1 LIICLQIFTSK
12 MHEQDHYLTMSI
24 TSPGPATLPP
34 VEKRYIPTKMTND
47 VSDIEGARS
56 QPKYKVYLNKPQFL
70 NSDIPGSTS
79 KQLIHGKNTRD
90 NNLYIDDIEGTR
102 RTIKDRMMRTN
113 RHVNPLEPNY
123 PLPSFIPVEPVIPP
137 FRRDVM
143 DTSDIDGTKAMPE
156 RAFTGPPKDTMNI
169 SDIAGA
175 SPGLKHQKLLATMR
189 PRDFLNAQDV
199 CARTHRHVDRTHRV
213 TDPCQ
218 PTYTMHGMVIADDNR
233 SKPKQPPKYIAD
245 GHLLQ
250 TKDISGAVAD
260 TRSAAPFVR
269 REFRN
274 TNFIGDIQ
282 GAKADT
288 IMHSI
293 HSNRMSNPLQ
303 PVYQSLDPG
312 ELLLPVIP
320 PLVPADLIK
329 IPTLPPLN
337 REKALAASLAVAASK
352 SRDGGGMADT
362 AGGLAPESTWG
373 GATTGNFQQQ
383 LSQDA
388 GDLDPVLFT
397 SAPVANNSLPPSGR
411 RGGSNNNPASN
422 PALTLP
428 LMPSMPNSGRNYNN
442 ANAGPTVQFGSGR
455 KGFAT
460 SSPLVSGRNYGQLT
474 PSQTRQR
481 QAEIDMV
488 RSLN

>member
-1 LIICLQIFTSK
+1 
-12 MHEQDHYLTMSI
+12 MH
-24 TSPGPATLPP
+24 
-34 VEKRYIPTKMTND
+34 
-47 VSDIEGARS
+47 
-56 QPKYKVYLNKPQFL
+56 
-70 NSDIPGSTS
+70 
-79 KQLIHGKNTRD
+79 
-90 NNLYIDDIEGTR
+90 
-102 RTIKDRMMRTN
+102 
-113 RHVNPLEPNY
+113 
-123 PLPSFIPVEPVIPP
+123 
-137 FRRDVM
+137 
-143 DTSDIDGTKAMPE
+143 
-156 RAFTGPPKDTMNI
+156 
-169 SDIAGA
+169 
-175 SPGLKHQKLLATMR
+175 
-189 PRDFLNAQDV
+189 PRDLLNAQDV

-218 PTYTMHGMVIADDNR
+218 PSYKMHGMVIADDNR
-233 SKPKQPPKYIAD
+233 SKPKALPKYIAD

-260 TRSAAPFVR
+260 TRSAAPFTR

-312 ELLLPVIP
+312 ELLLPMIP

-337 REKALAASLAVAASK
+337 REKALAASLAAATASK
-352 SRDGGGMADT
+352 SQAHGEMADT
-362 AGGLAPESTWG
+362 GGFAPESTWGGG

-383 LSQDA
+383 DA
-388 GDLDPVLFT
+388 EDLDPVLFT
-397 SAPVANNSLPPSGR
+397 SAPPAASNNSLPPSGR
-411 RGGSNNNPASN
+411 RGGSSNNHATNNPAL
-422 PALTLP
+422 ALP
-428 LMPSMPNSGRNYNN
+428 LMPSMPNSGRNYSG
-442 ANAGPTVQFGSGR
+442 NAGHTVQFGSARQQQG
-455 KGFAT
+455 GFAGA
-460 SSPLVSGRNYGQLT
+460 SPLASGRNYGKLT
-474 PSQTRQR
+474 PSQSRAR